1 MSTTQVLGETP
12 YASPGQPHAS
22 LTGRIDALPASFG
35 LWSFITLLSL
45 GGFFELYDLFQTG
58 YISAGLL
65 AEGIFHTGQAGIFG
79 IADQAAFASAT
90 FMGLFIGA
98 SLLAPLADK
107 LGRRLTFMVA
117 LAWYGLFSL
126 LMATQ
131 SSAEG
136 VIFFRFLV
144 GIGLGIEL
152 VTIDT
157 YLSEW
162 VPTHLRNKAFA
173 FAFFIQF
180 LSVPA
185 VALMSWMLVPTTLFG
200 LSGWRWVII
209 FGALFS
215 LAIWF
220 IRKKLPESARW
231 LESKGRHDDAH
242 TVMCE
247 MEARCGLT
255 PSPKHAHAAQSVVK
269 RGTFREI
276 WAPQYRQRTLFAL
289 QNSPIL
295 LVICGFMITW
305 SNAWLTISYHAYQA
319 EVFPTHIR
327 ARAVGFCY
335 SFSRLSTAVTSI
347 LIGII
352 LQYAGTPGVISF
364 IVVSML
370 MVMLSVGIFGPRTRG
385 IRLEN
390 I

>member
-1 MSTTQVLGETP
+1 
-12 YASPGQPHAS
+12 
-22 LTGRIDALPASFG
+22 
-35 LWSFITLLSL
+35 
-45 GGFFELYDLFQTG
+45 
-58 YISAGLL
+58 
-65 AEGIFHTGQAGIFG
+65 
-79 IADQAAFASAT
+79 
-90 FMGLFIGA
+90 
-98 SLLAPLADK
+98 
-107 LGRRLTFMVA
+107 
-117 LAWYGLFSL
+117 
-126 LMATQ
+126 
-131 SSAEG
+131 
-136 VIFFRFLV
+136 
-144 GIGLGIEL
+144 
-152 VTIDT
+152 
-157 YLSEW
+157 
-162 VPTHLRNKAFA
+162 
-173 FAFFIQF
+173 
-180 LSVPA
+180 
-185 VALMSWMLVPTTLFG
+185 MLVPTTLFG

-276 WAPQYRQRTLFAL
+276 WAPQYRQRTLMLMVMNFFQAIGFFGFGNWLPALLSGQGASITHSLLYAFFITLAYPLGCLFCTRFVHRFENKWQIVLSALMTVIFGTLFAL

-295 LVICGFMITW
+295 LVICGFMITVQRLADHQLPRLPGRGLPDPY
-305 SNAWLTISYHAYQA
+305 SRPRRRLLLLVQPALDRSDQHSDRHYSAIRRHA
-319 EVFPTHIR
+319 
-327 ARAVGFCY
+327 
-335 SFSRLSTAVTSI
+335 
-347 LIGII
+347 
-352 LQYAGTPGVISF
+352 GVISF

>member
-90 FMGLFIGA
+90 FI
-98 SLLAPLADK
+98 
-107 LGRRLTFMVA
+107 
-117 LAWYGLFSL
+117 
-126 LMATQ
+126 
-131 SSAEG
+131 
-136 VIFFRFLV
+136 
-144 GIGLGIEL
+144 
-152 VTIDT
+152 
-157 YLSEW
+157 
-162 VPTHLRNKAFA
+162 
-173 FAFFIQF
+173 IQF

-276 WAPQYRQRTLFAL
+276 WAPQYRQRTLMLMVMNFFQAIGFFGFGNWLPALLSGQGASITHSLLYAFFITLAYPLGCLFCTRFVHRFENKWQIVLSALMTVIFGTLFAL
-289 QNSPIL
+289 QNNPIL